1 MIGRIVS
8 NGQPIYQAT
17 ITPAHE
23 GFIVH
28 VEERI
33 PQPPSMNMNEF
44 KEEIGDM
51 MHSIQEATEHSEIN
65 AIIRKNGIRPPQDR
79 FRPEQILGPHV
90 FVDYNE
96 MIAFLS
102 IVYEYN
108 IQAME
113 KRKNK
118 DTSK

>member
-1 MIGRIVS
+1 MIYKHVN
-8 NGQPIYQAT
+8 NGQLIYQTT

-28 VEERI
+28 IEERI
-33 PQPPSMNMNEF
+33 PQLPSMNINEI
-44 KEEIGDM
+44 KEEMGDI
-51 MHSIQEATEHSEIN
+51 MHSLHEASEHSEIN
-65 AIIRKNGIRPPQDR
+65 AIIRKNGINPSQDR
-79 FRPEQILGPHV
+79 FRPEQILGSHI

-108 IQAME
+108 IEAIE
-113 KRKNK
+113 NRKKK
-118 DTSK
+118 DTPK